1 MKLQVITW
9 EGKGSYKFP
18 MFKMKGGK
26 WALKMMLQNW
36 KNPEEV
42 VGGKEKKFLTLNIVK
57 SG

>member
-1 MKLQVITW
+1 
-9 EGKGSYKFP
+9 

-42 VGGKEKKFLTLNIVK
+42 LGGKEKKFLTLNIVK